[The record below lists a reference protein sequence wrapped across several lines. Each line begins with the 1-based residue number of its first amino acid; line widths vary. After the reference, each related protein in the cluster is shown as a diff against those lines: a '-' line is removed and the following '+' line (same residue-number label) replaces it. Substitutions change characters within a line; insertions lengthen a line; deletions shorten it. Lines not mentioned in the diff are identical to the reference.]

1 MLCDECHKHEAS
13 IYVTEITS
21 QGQIEHHL
29 CEFCA
34 TKLGLLAEKQ
44 NVFSINDFYLEFS
57 IMNLKPLNIVIQIIL
72 KTSHLPKLSYELSRF
87 Y

>member
-1 MLCDECHKHEAS
+1 MLCDECHKHEAN

-34 TKLGLLAEKQ
+34 TKLDGCQWSSCKHRC
-44 NVFSINDFYLEFS
+44 SI
-57 IMNLKPLNIVIQIIL
+57 Q
-72 KTSHLPKLSYELSRF
+72 
-87 Y
+87 

>member
-13 IYVTEITS
+13 IYMTEITS

-57 IMNLKPLNIVIQIIL
+57 IMNLKPLNIVIQII
-72 KTSHLPKLSYELSRF
+72 
-87 Y
+87 

>member
-44 NVFSINDFYLEFS
+44 NVFKMYSL
-57 IMNLKPLNIVIQIIL
+57 
-72 KTSHLPKLSYELSRF
+72 
-87 Y
+87 

>member
-29 CEFCA
+29 ISHQGY
-34 TKLGLLAEKQ
+34 TVLLVDLEGY
-44 NVFSINDFYLEFS
+44 VFE
-57 IMNLKPLNIVIQIIL
+57 
-72 KTSHLPKLSYELSRF
+72 
-87 Y
+87 